1 MLAWAR
7 GAARR
12 RGWCAPRLLLPA
24 PTSRRCVWCVGAA
37 GAAPTGRDGQCQEE
51 PHCGRWDSSGPPRPR
66 PTTSALASTPTTSN
80 PTPIPALDFVSTPR
94 PHHPHHHI
102 AQVCQRVLNHPVVS
116 EDTYCLGLTAKGELL
131 GEGGRNAKGE
141 EDGRGTM
148 VYANGSVYDGQW
160 RAGKRHGHGKHTL
173 ATGEVYEGEF
183 VTGKRHGAATQTLA
197 DGRLVVS
204 RYEADAKV
212 ERGVIWSADR
222 AAAWELQEG
231 VEARCISLDEAD
243 QIAAQIV
250 NGSPLPHRAS
260 AWEPSVV
267 LDGNGMPELPDR
279 T

>member
-1 MLAWAR
+1 M
-7 GAARR
+7 
-12 RGWCAPRLLLPA
+12 C
-24 PTSRRCVWCVGAA
+24 
-37 GAAPTGRDGQCQEE
+37 
-51 PHCGRWDSSGPPRPR
+51 H
-66 PTTSALASTPTTSN
+66 
-80 PTPIPALDFVSTPR
+80 
-94 PHHPHHHI
+94 
-102 AQVCQRVLNHPVVS
+102 RVLNHPVVS

-131 GEGGRNAKGE
+131 GEGERNAKGE

-148 VYANGSVYDGQW
+148 VYANGSVYEGQW
-160 RAGKRHGHGKHTL
+160 RAGKRHGYGKHTL
-173 ATGEVYEGEF
+173 ATGEVYEGEY

>member
-1 MLAWAR
+1 MVTKGVGTSTYRSPHPGVQAATQFAR
-7 GAARR
+7 ELRVFAFE
-12 RGWCAPRLLLPA
+12 
-24 PTSRRCVWCVGAA
+24 VE
-37 GAAPTGRDGQCQEE
+37 QQEV
-51 PHCGRWDSSGPPRPR
+51 
-66 PTTSALASTPTTSN
+66 AVQVA
-80 PTPIPALDFVSTPR
+80 PALRHALV
-94 PHHPHHHI
+94 
-102 AQVCQRVLNHPVVS
+102 VGERVVRA
-116 EDTYCLGLTAKGELL
+116 GQGELL
-131 GEGGRNAKGE
+131 GEGRRNAKGE

-148 VYANGSVYDGQW
+148 VYANGSVYEGEW
-160 RAGKRHGHGKHTL
+160 RAGKRHGYGKHTF
-173 ATGEVYEGEF
+173 ATGEVYEGEY
-183 VTGKRHGAATQTLA
+183 VAGTRHGNARQTLA

-231 VEARCISLDEAD
+231 VEARCISLDEAA
-243 QIAAQIV
+243 QIAGQIV

>member
-1 MLAWAR
+1 MANAKKSRIVADGILRVRRAR
-7 GAARR
+7 VHTHFR
-12 RGWCAPRLLLPA
+12 PRLH
-24 PTSRRCVWCVGAA
+24 
-37 GAAPTGRDGQCQEE
+37 
-51 PHCGRWDSSGPPRPR
+51 PHHLQPHPYPRPR
-66 PTTSALASTPTTSN
+66 LRLYTP
-80 PTPIPALDFVSTPR
+80 PP
-94 PHHPHHHI
+94 PHHYT
-102 AQVCQRVLNHPVVS
+102 AQVCHRVLNHPVVS
-116 EDTYCLGLTAKGELL
+116 EDTYCLELTAKGELL
-131 GEGGRNAKGE
+131 SEGRRNAKGE

-148 VYANGSVYDGQW
+148 VYANGSVYEGEW
-160 RAGKRHGHGKHTL
+160 RAGKRHGYGKHTL
-173 ATGEVYEGEF
+173 ATSEVFEGEY
-183 VTGKRHGAATQTLA
+183 VAGKRHGAATQTLA

-231 VEARCISLDEAD
+231 VEARCISLDEAN
-243 QIAAQIV
+243 QIAGQIV

>member
-1 MLAWAR
+1 M
-7 GAARR
+7 GFF
-12 RGWCAPRLLLPA
+12 G
-24 PTSRRCVWCVGAA
+24 S
-37 GAAPTGRDGQCQEE
+37 AAPA
-51 PHCGRWDSSGPPRPR
+51 SN
-66 PTTSALASTPTTSN
+66 PTFALASTPTTSN
-80 PTPIPALDFVSTPR
+80 PPPIPALDFVSTPR
-94 PHHPHHHI
+94 PHHHHHT
-102 AQVCQRVLNHPVVS
+102 AQVCHRVLNHPVVS

-148 VYANGSVYDGQW
+148 VYANGSVYEGQW
-160 RAGKRHGHGKHTL
+160 RAGKRHGYGKHTL
-173 ATGEVYEGEF
+173 ATGEVYEGEY

>member
-1 MLAWAR
+1 M
-7 GAARR
+7 
-12 RGWCAPRLLLPA
+12 
-24 PTSRRCVWCVGAA
+24 
-37 GAAPTGRDGQCQEE
+37 
-51 PHCGRWDSSGPPRPR
+51 
-66 PTTSALASTPTTSN
+66 
-80 PTPIPALDFVSTPR
+80 
-94 PHHPHHHI
+94 
-102 AQVCQRVLNHPVVS
+102 LNHPVVS
-116 EDTYCLGLTAKGELL
+116 EDTYCLELTAKGELL
-131 GEGGRNAKGE
+131 GEGRRNAKGE

-148 VYANGSVYDGQW
+148 VYANGSVYEGQW

-243 QIAAQIV
+243 QIAGQIV